1 MQKLTLEITDC
12 VTIMDM
18 GCVTVTGRELC
29 NNYIYGLC
37 KLMDMGS
44 KTIMAMGHVKD
55 AGHGLYNSYWKWA
68 V

>member
-1 MQKLTLEITDC
+1 
-12 VTIMDM
+12 M